1 MKILVISLYY
11 EPDLCQGNGP
21 LVRALCDDWA
31 AAGHEVSVVTSFPHY
46 NCDAVWPEYQGKLW
60 QRDRV
65 GLVNVLRSYIHV
77 SARKSGWARMLN
89 YLSFNL
95 SSTLAGLS
103 VSKPDVI
110 FVLSPPLTI
119 GLTAYLVGKLKGV
132 PYCYNVQDI
141 WPEAA
146 VRLGMLRGE
155 YTIRFWERIEKFI
168 YGRAR
173 RIFAISEEFSEN
185 LQGKGVPVA
194 KIEVIPNFVD
204 TDFIRPLPRQ
214 NAFAARHGLKDKFVV
229 LYAGNV
235 GLSQG
240 LEVVLEAAERLRDQ
254 SDVLFQIVGAG
265 SSKAELVAEAE
276 RRELSNVRFLPLQA
290 EADVPEL
297 YAACDVALIPL
308 RRGLAQNSV
317 PCKTYSIMSSARP
330 YLASVDE
337 GSNVWKLTEHAG
349 CGVCIPPENAQALA
363 AAVLELK
370 ADRKRRQLMGVNGRA
385 FVEWQFAREVVT
397 QRYRQALEELVEPQR
412 VHVPERLGLETRAT
426 GSRGQAPPAIEAV
439 EMEVE

>member
-11 EPDLCQGNGP
+11 EPDQCQGNGP

-65 GLVNVLRSYIHV
+65 GLVNVLRSYIYV
-77 SARKSGWARMLN
+77 SARKSGLARMLN
-89 YLSFNL
+89 YLSFNV
-95 SSTLAGLS
+95 SSTFAGLS

-146 VRLGMLRGE
+146 VRLGMLQGE
-155 YTIRFWERIEKFI
+155 RTIRFWERVERFI
-168 YGRAR
+168 YQRAR

-185 LQGKGVPVA
+185 LQGKGVPAA

-214 NAFAARHGLKDKFVV
+214 NAFGARHGLNDKFVV

-240 LEVVLEAAERLRDQ
+240 LEVVLDAAALLRDQ
-254 SDVLFQIVGAG
+254 PDVLFQIVGAG
-265 SSKAELVAEAE
+265 SSKADLMAEAE
-276 RRELSNVRFLPLQA
+276 RRQLSNVQFLPLQA

-330 YLASVDE
+330 YIASVDE
-337 GSNVWKLTEHAG
+337 GSNVWKLTERAD
-349 CGVCIPPENAQALA
+349 CGVCIPPENARALA
-363 AAVLELK
+363 QAVLELK

-385 FVEWQFAREVVT
+385 FVEWQFARDVIT
-397 QRYRQALEELVEPQR
+397 QRYRQALEELVEPHLVRRQ
-412 VHVPERLGLETRAT
+412 ERIGLETRT
-426 GSRGQAPPAIEAV
+426 SGSLGQAPPAIEAV